1 MDKIEKIKLIKS
13 NPIFENLNEDEIS
26 KICDLAHES
35 FYKKDDIIFEENED
49 ADAFYIITSG
59 TVEILKLGEESQM
72 ETLAVKNDGDVFG
85 EMAVID
91 ELPRS
96 ATIRAKTDISLLK
109 LDKKPFLDLLKSF
122 SHISLEIARSICATV
137 RNTNTTY
144 ISDLEKQ
151 NKQLEIAYQ
160 KLKKTQD
167 ELISTEKLSVIGK
180 FASLIIHDIK
190 NPMSNIRAYA
200 ELIKMSHKSDEK
212 IMKSTG
218 VIITEVDRL
227 TKMTSELLEFAR
239 GEINLNKTPIN
250 LSSLIE
256 TLIDTIIEE
265 LKKKSIQIVFNEKID
280 ALVLLDS
287 EKFKRVFY
295 NLVSNAIDA
304 IMTNG
309 VITIKIFE
317 KDQWILCSI
326 NDNGEGMDS
335 ETASKIFEPFYTTKK
350 KGTGLGMAIVKS
362 IIESH
367 NGMIQVTSSKGTGT
381 EFNIYLPKI

>member
-1 MDKIEKIKLIKS
+1 MDRSEKIAIIKS
-13 NPIFENLNEDEIS
+13 NPIFENLNEDEIL
-26 KICDLAHES
+26 KIYDLTSEI
-35 FYKKDDIIFEENED
+35 FYKKDDIIIKENED

-59 TVEILKLGEESQM
+59 MVEILKSGEENQM
-72 ETLAVKNDGDVFG
+72 EILATKKDGDVFG

-91 ELPRS
+91 DLPRS
-96 ATIRAKTDISLLK
+96 ATIRAKTNLSLLK
-109 LDKKPFLDLLKSF
+109 LDKEPFLSLLKSF

-137 RNTNTTY
+137 RNTNITY
-144 ISDLEKQ
+144 INDLEKQ

-200 ELIKMSHKSDEK
+200 ELIRMNYKTDERVL
-212 IMKSTG
+212 KSTN
-218 VIITEVDRL
+218 VIINEVDRL

-239 GEINLNKTPIN
+239 GEMNLNKTPVN

-256 TLIDTIIEE
+256 TLIDTIKEE
-265 LKKKSIQIVFNEKID
+265 LNLQHIRIIFDEKSD
-280 ALVLLDS
+280 AVLFLDS

-295 NLVSNAIDA
+295 NLISNAIDA
-304 IMTNG
+304 IVTNG
-309 VITIKIFE
+309 VITIRITE
-317 KDQWILCSI
+317 EDSWIKCSI
-326 NDNGEGMDS
+326 QDNGLGMDQ
-335 ETASKIFEPFYTTKK
+335 EVVQKIFEPFYTTKK

-367 NGMIQVTSSKGTGT
+367 NGIIKVTSSKGTGT
-381 EFNIYLPKI
+381 TFDLLLPKI